1 MSLSAEEREELRAT
15 ARSMLA
21 RRSSGRARAVVEDD
35 EGFDAELWAQIVH
48 LGWTAI
54 HVEERYGGAECGYRD
69 LIVILHELGARSCVR
84 PVPSQL
90 RASDRCLGRSGPRE
104 LSLGRSHRPSQW
116 GRNRIGSPR
125 GSRRQLRNR

>member
-21 RRSSGRARAVVEDD
+21 RRSSGRARAVAEDN

-69 LIVILHELGARSCVR
+69 LIVILHELGRALAS
-84 PVPSQL
+84 VPFL
-90 RASDRCLGRSGPRE
+90 ASSVLATGALVAAD
-104 LSLGRSHRPSQW
+104 H
-116 GRNRIGSPR
+116 
-125 GSRRQLRNR
+125 